1 MTSTATV
8 DDVLSVSAASLVKPH
23 RGKGRKR
30 AFGSDFDF
38 NTATLSGRG
47 MRTKV
52 PILKFVPDPPI
63 FASPEP
69 KDKSAVKKSLKIP
82 KNDRIDNKQMA
93 KAQLK
98 MAEQVRIHCYVKYCD
113 HELMK

>member
-8 DDVLSVSAASLVKPH
+8 DEFLSVSAPSLVKPH
-23 RGKGRKR
+23 REKGRKR

-38 NTATLSGRG
+38 DTATHSGRG

-52 PILKFVPDPPI
+52 P
-63 FASPEP
+63 
-69 KDKSAVKKSLKIP
+69 SLRIP
-82 KNDRIDNKQMA
+82 KNEPTDNKQMV

-98 MAEQVRIHCYVKYCD
+98 MAEQVRI
-113 HELMK
+113 LLG

>member
-8 DDVLSVSAASLVKPH
+8 DDVLSVSAPSLVKPH
-23 RGKGRKR
+23 REKGRKR
-30 AFGSDFDF
+30 AFGSDFYFD
-38 NTATLSGRG
+38 TATLSGRG

-52 PILKFVPDPPI
+52 PILKFVPDVPI
-63 FASPEP
+63 LASPEP

-82 KNDRIDNKQMA
+82 KNEPTDNKQMV

-98 MAEQVRIHCYVKYCD
+98 MAEQVRI
-113 HELMK
+113 LLG

>member
-8 DDVLSVSAASLVKPH
+8 DDVLSVSAPSLVKPH
-23 RGKGRKR
+23 REKGRKR

-38 NTATLSGRG
+38 DTATLSGRG

-52 PILKFVPDPPI
+52 PILKFIPYEPI

-69 KDKSAVKKSLKIP
+69 KVKTAFNKSPKIP
-82 KNDRIDNKQMA
+82 KNEQIEHKQMV

-98 MAEQVRIHCYVKYCD
+98 MAEQVRI
-113 HELMK
+113 LLG